1 MDEHSTASPEALP
14 RVHRHVLIVDDEAH
28 IRRILARW
36 LEAGGYAC
44 KAAAAAGPACEIL
57 QQGAFSLVLAD
68 IGLPGM
74 SGMDLLSLVRRR
86 FPHVAVVMAT
96 AVDDRRT
103 AVRALELGAYGYIV
117 KPFDKNEVMVKVA
130 NALEHR
136 RLALE
141 SRDYERFLDARIWE
155 QTEDTHKSFEAV
167 ALRLMAAQEARH
179 DDNALHIRR
188 VGLYAEAIGRQVG
201 YSKEQAQMLRVAASL
216 HDIGNISVPDS
227 VLLKP
232 GEFSPEDREAIKT
245 HTSAGGRVFQ
255 GTSVPLFDLA
265 SDVAL
270 CHHEW
275 WDASGYPRGLSGRHI
290 PVEARIAEV
299 ADVYD
304 ALTHDR
310 AHRSSLRDE
319 EALTLMADESG
330 THFDPDTLAAFFR
343 TLPEIRTIRRRID
356 DEPGAP
362 WLRADPG
369 PERGCN
375 RDL

>member
-1 MDEHSTASPEALP
+1 MGEYSTASSEARP
-14 RVHRHVLIVDDEAH
+14 RARQRVLIVDDEVH
-28 IRRILARW
+28 IRRLLARW

-44 KAAAAAGPACEIL
+44 KAAAAAGQAWELL

-68 IGLPGM
+68 IRLPGM
-74 SGMDLLSLVRRR
+74 SGMDLLSVVRRR
-86 FPHVAVVMAT
+86 FPHVVVVMAT

-130 NALEHR
+130 NALERR

-141 SRDYERFLDARIWE
+141 SRNYERFLDARIWE
-155 QTEDTHKSFEAV
+155 QTENTRKSCEAV

-179 DDNALHIRR
+179 DDNASHIRR
-188 VGLYAEAIGRQVG
+188 VGLYAEAIGRQAG
-201 YSKEQAQMLRVAASL
+201 CSKEQTEMLRVAASL
-216 HDIGNISVPDS
+216 HDVGNISVPDS

-232 GEFSPEDREAIKT
+232 GEFSPGEREVMKT
-245 HTSAGGRVFQ
+245 HTSVGGRVLQ

-265 SDVAL
+265 RDIAL

-275 WDASGYPRGLSGRHI
+275 WDGSGYPRGLSGEHI
-290 PVEARIAEV
+290 PAAARIAEV

-310 AHRSSLRDE
+310 AHRRSLRDE

-330 THFDPDTLAAFFR
+330 THFDPDILAAFLR
-343 TLPEIRTIRRRID
+343 TLPEIRTIRQRVD
-356 DEPGAP
+356 KGPG
-362 WLRADPG
+362 DT
-369 PERGCN
+369 
-375 RDL
+375 